1 MAGRLLASLLEGP
14 RLIVS
19 LPANSPELAEA
30 AAEGGADALK
40 VHLHVEH
47 EASGTQFGGLEE
59 ERDALSAI
67 LGLELP
73 TGVVPGAG
81 DALPTREE
89 MNELAAMGIDFFD
102 LYARDM
108 PTWLISFDKM
118 TRAIALDEAATPEDV
133 GELESMGFEMLEVA
147 IVPHEGYG
155 RPLSVADLAAYR
167 AIRRATSL
175 PIIVPTQRAIDP
187 GEVSVLVREVGVNS
201 VMIGAIV
208 TGREPEPLRAAT
220 EEFAAALAAC
230 RAAS

>member
-1 MAGRLLASLLEGP
+1 MAGRLLASLSEGP

-19 LPANSPELAEA
+19 LPANSPELAHA

-40 VHLHVEH
+40 VHLHVQH
-47 EASGTQFGGLEE
+47 EASGTQFGGLAE

-67 LGLELP
+67 LALDLP

-81 DALPTREE
+81 DSLPTRGE
-89 MNELAAMGIDFFD
+89 MDELAALGIDFFD

-108 PTWLISFDKM
+108 PTWLISFEGM
-118 TRAIALDEAATPEDV
+118 TRAIALDEAATPDDAREF
-133 GELESMGFEMLEVA
+133 ETMGFEMLEAA
-147 IVPHEGYG
+147 IMPHQGYG

-175 PIIVPTQRAIDP
+175 PIIVPTQRAIAP
-187 GEVSVLVREVGVNS
+187 GEVSVLVRDVGVNA

-208 TGREPEPLRAAT
+208 TGREPVPLRAAT
-220 EEFAAALAAC
+220 QRFAAALAAC